1 MRKNIWKVFFLLFS
15 LLSIA
20 CQGDRRKTQVKTLDI
35 PFSSSTETQ
44 LSEEAESL
52 DSSSAD
58 EKAADQLE
66 IPVGKLVCRLFCYI
80 VRAILPLII
89 LIQRHPTGWHGI

>member
-20 CQGDRRKTQVKTLDI
+20 CQGDRGKTQVKTLDI

-44 LSEEAESL
+44 LSEEAEVYGQFFGGADGESCG
-52 DSSSAD
+52 SA
-58 EKAADQLE
+58 
-66 IPVGKLVCRLFCYI
+66 
-80 VRAILPLII
+80 
-89 LIQRHPTGWHGI
+89 